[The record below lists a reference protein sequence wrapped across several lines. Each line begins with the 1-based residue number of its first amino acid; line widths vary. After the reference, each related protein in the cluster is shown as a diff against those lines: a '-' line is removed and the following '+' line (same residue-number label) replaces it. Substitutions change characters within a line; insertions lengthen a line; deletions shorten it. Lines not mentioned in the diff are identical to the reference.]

1 MATKVRVGGT
11 NAIKVTST
19 SRAEAGG
26 TLRALTD
33 TSITSPVDG
42 YILVY
47 QGSTGLWVAQS
58 TLGANTDIDGGTF

>member
-11 NAIKVTST
+11 SAIKVTST

-33 TSITSPVDG
+33 TSIVSPQDG

-47 QGSTGLWVAQS
+47 NGATGLWVGQS

>member
-11 NAIKVTST
+11 NVIKVTST

-26 TLRALTD
+26 TLSALTD
-33 TSITSPVDG
+33 TSIVSPSDG
-42 YILVY
+42 YLLVY

-58 TLGANTDIDGGTF
+58 TLGENTDIDGGTF